1 MKYFLFIFIIVLNFS
16 CEKIEKKEVTK
27 GANISTA
34 ASPVRFK
41 DVVFSVSE
49 LFNENNILYRKA
61 ASDFAPGDSIRR
73 NLALDFYCPSFGLDT
88 MVKRPLIILVH
99 GGSFYQGSKSS
110 NIDVCQT
117 FAQHGYAVASIDYRL
132 DTSFQCKIN
141 TNTLLPQEFFVALY
155 RSVQDTRF
163 AIRYLK
169 QSYISNLGRIDTN
182 RIFLTGIS
190 AGAITALH
198 TAYLD
203 DNEIPPSFINQTLLG
218 KLDYNST
225 SGIIPASAAFT
236 TAIAFAG
243 ALVSPGDNLVFIDYG
258 YGLFQSIP
266 LYGGREVIK
275 KLTALQIPNAF
286 KRFDDRYNPA
296 PPYPYTHGSLAKAGT
311 NDQLNPEGI
320 QFVTDNLFYAFYYK

>member
-1 MKYFLFIFIIVLNFS
+1 
-16 CEKIEKKEVTK
+16 
-27 GANISTA
+27 
-34 ASPVRFK
+34 
-41 DVVFSVSE
+41 
-49 LFNENNILYRKA
+49 
-61 ASDFAPGDSIRR
+61 
-73 NLALDFYCPSFGLDT
+73 
-88 MVKRPLIILVH
+88 LVH

-132 DTSFQCKIN
+132 DTSFQYKIN

-243 ALVSPGDNLVFIDYG
+243 ALVSPEIIQPGNTPAICLHSTGDNLVFIDYG